1 MVELERRGV
10 PTVLFTAQTFV
21 HDAHR
26 SAASFGL
33 AGLPLAVVP
42 LPFTNQKPGDVHR
55 MAERAFE
62 QVVAGLTKPGDARPG
77 APPPLQGR
85 FAYDGGGLLAA
96 WAHIHAAFLRRR

>member
-10 PTVLFTAQTFV
+10 PTVLFAAQAFV

-62 QVVAGLTKPGDARPG
+62 QVVAGGPQPGGARPGG
-77 APPPLQGR
+77 APPPPPGPVAPHR
-85 FAYDGGGLLAA
+85 GGLPPAPGPPRPPLPP
-96 WAHIHAAFLRRR
+96 